1 MMVWFTS
8 REKSIDRA
16 AVVPGPDC
24 LHADMGVDHH
34 VSGVERQAPDQTT
47 DWPMPTQAH
56 TQQGGETGRLKHV
69 TPALARAVPAD
80 PSHGRTSLGSC
91 WTVDILTWTSP
102 AAADEP
108 AAAPP
113 AWQWQWHWHRSPLP
127 VIKKLRWEAKASIL
141 GVRELAARRSPGNL
155 LLAEDLR
162 PHSRSRSSDE
172 GSAANR
178 VPVSCRPS
186 FLARFRLPRSQAGT
200 GRQPATCAHRHRWS
214 HGAARRVRC
223 RFFSSP
229 MRNKQI
235 A

>member
-1 MMVWFTS
+1 MPIWAWTITFPAS
-8 REKSIDRA
+8 SDR
-16 AVVPGPDC
+16 
-24 LHADMGVDHH
+24 H
-34 VSGVERQAPDQTT
+34 QTT
-47 DWPMPTQAH
+47 YWPMPTQAH

-200 GRQPATCAHRHRWS
+200 GRQPATTCAHRHRWS